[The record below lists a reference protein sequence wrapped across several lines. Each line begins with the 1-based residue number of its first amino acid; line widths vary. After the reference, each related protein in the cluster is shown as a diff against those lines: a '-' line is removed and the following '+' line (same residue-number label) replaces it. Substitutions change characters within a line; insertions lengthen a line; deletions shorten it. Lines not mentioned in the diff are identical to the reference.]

1 MKKKAFNAY
10 NHTQT
15 YKNEWNDHL
24 ILNLINNN
32 IKHSLIALKI
42 QFTSYGIKMF
52 KLSNEIRYNLYILE
66 KTSLKWYSDFK
77 GYQYD
82 FKN

>member
-1 MKKKAFNAY
+1 
-10 NHTQT
+10 
-15 YKNEWNDHL
+15 
-24 ILNLINNN
+24 
-32 IKHSLIALKI
+32 
-42 QFTSYGIKMF
+42 MF